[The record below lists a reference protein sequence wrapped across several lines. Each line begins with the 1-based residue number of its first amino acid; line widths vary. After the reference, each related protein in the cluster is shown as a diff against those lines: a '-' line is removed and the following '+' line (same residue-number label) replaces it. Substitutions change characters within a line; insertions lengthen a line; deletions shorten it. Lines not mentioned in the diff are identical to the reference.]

1 MWWLYNVE
9 FKYDDSIFFFFFFSP
24 TNTQG
29 WNHEHVKVLVPKGA
43 PEFQFM
49 CLICRRQETDVKHC
63 PEWWRPDINDA
74 VWSLLL
80 ITVLHSS
87 ATESCYWVINNED
100 GIKAL
105 VGWMCL
111 FLMVFCSLL
120 RFSVELPSEEPPE
133 KLPAHSSDAISVVII
148 LPLKTRRVGGLE
160 IVALVLKGFKLSVRI
175 PTCKWHNV
183 GCPFIGDEALSVTLL
198 KRSSQTRGRLTQHN
212 ANIGTADLVSLKCHI
227 LWRPMSH

>member
-1 MWWLYNVE
+1 MSKCCPKRSSGVSVYVFNMSTSRDRCKTLPWMVE
-9 FKYDDSIFFFFFFSP
+9 ARHKWCCVIFIV
-24 TNTQG
+24 
-29 WNHEHVKVLVPKGA
+29 NH
-43 PEFQFM
+43 
-49 CLICRRQETDVKHC
+49 
-63 PEWWRPDINDA
+63 
-74 VWSLLL
+74 
-80 ITVLHSS
+80 S
-87 ATESCYWVINNED
+87 AALECNNEDVINNED

-111 FLMVFCSLL
+111 ILMVFCSLL
-120 RFSVELPSEEPPE
+120 RFSVKLPSEEPPE
-133 KLPAHSSDAISVVII
+133 KLPAHSSDAISVVIT

-160 IVALVLKGFKLSVRI
+160 MVALVLKGFKLSVRI